1 MKVICIRLP
10 EQYVKAMD
18 ELIRIGTYPS
28 RSEFIRAAIRDYLK
42 RELEAS
48 VEFRK
53 IIREI

>member
-42 RELEAS
+42 KELEAS
-48 VEFRK
+48 SEFKK